1 MEAFIAY
8 LVGSPEGRGSTEKT
22 DRRSDFRHS
31 LHVLL
36 RYRTAQSVV
45 TAGHCPQSTD
55 PEKDF
60 RPTLGSV
67 PLPN

>member
-1 MEAFIAY
+1 MEALIAC
-8 LVGSPEGRGSTEKT
+8 LLGSPEGWEVQKRQTGG
-22 DRRSDFRHS
+22 DFQHS

-36 RYRTAQSVV
+36 RHRTPQSVV

-55 PEKDF
+55 PERDF